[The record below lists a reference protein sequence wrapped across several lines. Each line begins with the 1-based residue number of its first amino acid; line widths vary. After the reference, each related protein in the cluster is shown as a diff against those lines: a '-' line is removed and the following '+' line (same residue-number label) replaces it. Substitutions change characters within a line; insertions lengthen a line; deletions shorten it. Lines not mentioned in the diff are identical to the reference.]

1 MAAGQFLFFYL
12 TYDTE
17 MNEIPRLIALY
28 LPQYHPIPENNQ
40 WWGNGF
46 TEWTNVTKAKKLFPG
61 HHQPNLPADLGFYDL
76 RVPEVRNQQAALAK
90 EYGIEGFC
98 YYHYWFGGRRII
110 ERPFNEV
117 LSTGDPDFPFCLCWA
132 NETWSGIWHG
142 NPKKILIEQTYP
154 GLHDHQAHFN
164 ALLPAFRDSRYITAD
179 GKPVFLVYRPMNI
192 PNVKDVMSLWRKMA
206 TDAGL
211 KGLFLVA
218 SSPTP
223 DWFPKQF
230 GFDACIHSRM
240 PQLRRWVSWKNPL
253 KKIKQSFEKLR
264 GYPTIYRYE
273 DAIKYFLKKDGFLTE
288 EYPIVVPNWDNTPR
302 SGSNGLALTGSTP
315 ELFRKHLQEGIELAQ
330 QLPSGRRFVFI
341 KSWNEWA
348 EGNYLEPDRK
358 FGAKYLEVIRDEINY
373 ISSQNKRMELEI

>member
-1 MAAGQFLFFYL
+1 
-12 TYDTE
+12 
-17 MNEIPRLIALY
+17 MNKIPRLIALY

-40 WWGNGF
+40 WWGMGF

-61 HHQPNLPADLGFYDL
+61 HNQPNLPADLGFYDL
-76 RVPEVRNQQAALAK
+76 RVPEARNQQATLAK
-90 EYGIEGFC
+90 EHGIEGFC

-117 LSTGDPDFPFCLCWA
+117 LSTGEPDFPFCLCWA

-154 GLHDHQAHFN
+154 GLDDHQAHFD
-164 ALLPAFRDSRYITAD
+164 ALLPAFRDPRYITAD
-179 GKPVFLVYRPMNI
+179 GKPMFLIYRPMNI
-192 PNVKDVMSLWRKMA
+192 PNVKDTMELWRKMA

-223 DWFPKQF
+223 DWIPEQF

-240 PQLRRWVSWKNPL
+240 PQLRRWVTWRSPL
-253 KKIKQSFEKLR
+253 KRIKQNFEKFL
-264 GYPTIYRYE
+264 GYPTIYKYE
-273 DAIKYFLKKDGFLTE
+273 DAIKNFLKKDKFLTE
-288 EYPIVVPNWDNTPR
+288 EYPIIVPNWDNTPR

-315 ELFRKHLQEGIELAQ
+315 ELFRKHLKDGIELAQ
-330 QLPSGRRFVFI
+330 QLPNGRRFVFI

-348 EGNYLEPDRK
+348 EGNYLEPDRR
-358 FGAKYLEVIRDEINY
+358 FGLKYLKVILDEINHLR
-373 ISSQNKRMELEI
+373 SENKDTYPPV